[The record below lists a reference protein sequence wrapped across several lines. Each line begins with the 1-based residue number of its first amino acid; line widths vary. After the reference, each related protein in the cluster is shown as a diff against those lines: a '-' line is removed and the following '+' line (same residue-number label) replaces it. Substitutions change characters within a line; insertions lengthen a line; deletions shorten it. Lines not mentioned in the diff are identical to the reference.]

1 MQPGNVPAPK
11 SDLDDLDF
19 VRLRDLADTAV
30 LIAVSLETGLFSAL
44 HSRPGTV
51 EQVARSL
58 AFDERALR
66 LVLIALADTGLVIAS
81 DGVFSLSER
90 AAREL
95 GSPDAPD
102 FAGGGFPQWLRSLR
116 ATTRL
121 GEVLERGGPLDP
133 RPAERSPQR
142 AAHFTAAMAAAPR
155 ARLERLVD
163 LCLSRHPNA
172 SNVLDIG
179 GGPGH
184 ITRLFIERGLRGTLL
199 DTADILEHAGQAYG
213 LDAVTGLN
221 VVAADFNKDPLPK
234 GPFDIVLLSN
244 VLHIYGPDTVRAL
257 LRAVSDVLSP
267 HGLVAIQ
274 EFLLGRSPHAGRLG
288 LRMLLKSEDGEAY
301 SSEQLGGWLSEAGI
315 HDLRIDELDP
325 ERQLMTGIRR

>member
-1 MQPGNVPAPK
+1 
-11 SDLDDLDF
+11 
-19 VRLRDLADTAV
+19 
-30 LIAVSLETGLFSAL
+30 
-44 HSRPGTV
+44 
-51 EQVARSL
+51 
-58 AFDERALR
+58 
-66 LVLIALADTGLVIAS
+66 
-81 DGVFSLSER
+81 
-90 AAREL
+90 
-95 GSPDAPD
+95 
-102 FAGGGFPQWLRSLR
+102 
-116 ATTRL
+116 
-121 GEVLERGGPLDP
+121 
-133 RPAERSPQR
+133 
-142 AAHFTAAMAAAPR
+142 
-155 ARLERLVD
+155 
-163 LCLSRHPNA
+163 
-172 SNVLDIG
+172 
-179 GGPGH
+179 
-184 ITRLFIERGLRGTLL
+184 
-199 DTADILEHAGQAYG
+199 
-213 LDAVTGLN
+213 VTGLN